1 MKRKM
6 VGIINKLIPI
16 TGLEPTFGEVRRDR
30 LSGAILNSFVYRR
43 KSAAKTKNVYRL
55 KSAAK
60 TKNIKCKDI
69 EKLQTIVD
77 YNNNLFHYDDA
88 AEYINLCLYIHD
100 LTNGE
105 IRQWKAIW
113 KGVEGELEGKGRF
126 YEKAAWCR
134 NTLYNK
140 HLDALDAL
148 EANARL
154 GNKKTGQTGL
164 KLELQWYLANELDS
178 FIKDCNRYLLNKAL
192 VYLEIVYNH
201 PLSPSMSHTSHGLVD
216 QIIIGLIPPFVL
228 GDNQG

>member
-1 MKRKM
+1 M
-6 VGIINKLIPI
+6 VDIIKHKPIPTIPI
-16 TGLEPTFGEVRRDR
+16 TGLEPTLGEVRRDR
-30 LSGAILNSFVYRR
+30 LSGAILNSF
-43 KSAAKTKNVYRL
+43 VYRL

-105 IRQWKAIW
+105 MRQWKAIW
-113 KGVEGELEGKGRF
+113 KGVEGELEGKGCF

-134 NTLYNK
+134 DTLYNK
-140 HLDALDAL
+140 HLEAL
-148 EANARL
+148 EANTHL

-164 KLELQWYLANELDS
+164 KLEQQWYLANELDS

-192 VYLEIVYNH
+192 VYLEIVHNH
-201 PLSPSMSHTSHGLVD
+201 PLFPSMSNTSHGLVD
-216 QIIIGLIPPFVL
+216 QIITGFVRPFVL